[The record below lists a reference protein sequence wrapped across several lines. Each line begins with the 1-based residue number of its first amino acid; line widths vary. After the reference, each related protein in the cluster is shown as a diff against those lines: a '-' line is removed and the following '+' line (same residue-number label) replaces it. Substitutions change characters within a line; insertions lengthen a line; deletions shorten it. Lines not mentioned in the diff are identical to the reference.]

1 METYFAFPGDIA
13 IYCGDNMFLPFPSA
27 EGAQNIWVDQRSQY
41 FLQGTSHGNNVN
53 ARICGTSGQSYVLRM
68 ASMSPGAS
76 NQVSTKIIGLCDS
89 ALTKGMGQDSTGSRA
104 GLVTISALSG
114 RAGLFPGK
122 LISDVAETACLSYVL
137 FYALALMTSPT
148 YCQ

>member
-1 METYFAFPGDIA
+1 
-13 IYCGDNMFLPFPSA
+13 
-27 EGAQNIWVDQRSQY
+27 
-41 FLQGTSHGNNVN
+41 
-53 ARICGTSGQSYVLRM
+53 
-68 ASMSPGAS
+68 MSPGAS

-89 ALTKGMGQDSTGSRA
+89 ALTKGMGQESTGSRA